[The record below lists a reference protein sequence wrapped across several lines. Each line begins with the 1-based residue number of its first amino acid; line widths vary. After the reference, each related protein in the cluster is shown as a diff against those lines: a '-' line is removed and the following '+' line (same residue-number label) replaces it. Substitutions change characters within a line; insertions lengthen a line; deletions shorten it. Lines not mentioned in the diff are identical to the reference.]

1 MMACDRIAAVLLAAG
16 RGMRFGGNKLEAIL
30 GDTMLGLHA
39 ARTLA
44 EMQFGSLFAVHDPSH
59 GALAA
64 AFTDHRFT
72 LIDND
77 DPSAGLSHSLALAAE
92 AALTTDAD
100 ALLICLG
107 DMPFVTRAHLLA
119 LIGAGGEDVVASAI
133 GDARMPPALFPRS
146 RWSTLMHLSG
156 DAGART
162 LLRDAIVVQGP
173 SAMLADID
181 TRADL
186 NGSS

>member
-119 LIGAGGEDVVASAI
+119 LIGADGDEVVASADQQRI
-133 GDARMPPALFPRS
+133 GIGRQRRFGGQCQRMAKPRRRILIIDQRES
-146 RWSTLMHLSG
+146 VIGQRCRKRAVRGIMH
-156 DAGART
+156 RK
-162 LLRDAIVVQGP
+162 
-173 SAMLADID
+173 
-181 TRADL
+181 
-186 NGSS
+186 